1 MISVFTSKLSYALNR
16 LIQSPVIAAV
26 FISILVVILLTN
38 QIIYGVTSGLRL
50 LGDHLNQLLGL
61 AGLLNIETNLESPL
75 YHKISLLNF
84 CFLFGALAFAL
95 LTKQFYFQLPS
106 KFNFIWAMVGGIL
119 MGLGATIA
127 GGCTIGG
134 LYAPIAIG
142 APTGFVM
149 FIGTVIG
156 AFFGYKWQ
164 MNLMMVQ
171 WGRSQITAIAPSVN
185 SANKLGFLLLI
196 ILLFWA
202 SSWYVSEQRDLSHRA
217 IIIIVGVCLG
227 GVMQRSQFCM
237 SSAIRSPI
245 IGGSYQMTFALM
257 LLLVLSTFFGG
268 LVIHLFQIDVIVA
281 VPATFWLGSLLGG
294 LIFGV
299 GMVFGG
305 GCSTGSLWRA
315 AQGSGKSIVSLFFM
329 AWSSSV
335 FTAIG
340 HKYGVLTR
348 EITDN
353 WLERSMLGA
362 QYFLNDSLSGFFIV
376 NALIIL
382 FILCW
387 YFLIKQAIKSKL
399 FL

>member
-1 MISVFTSKLSYALNR
+1 MIPVFISKLSCALNR

-38 QIIYGVTSGLRL
+38 QIIYGVTVGLRL
-50 LGDHLNQLLGL
+50 LGDHLNRLLGL
-61 AGLLNIETNLESPL
+61 AELLNIATNLESPF
-75 YHKISLLNF
+75 HHRISLLNF

-95 LTKQFYFQLPS
+95 LTKQFSFQLPS

-149 FIGTVIG
+149 FMGTVVG

-164 MNLMMVQ
+164 MNLMMLQ
-171 WGRSQITAIAPSVN
+171 WGRSQIKAITLSEN
-185 SANKLGFLLLI
+185 SAKYLGFLLLV

-202 SSWYVSEQRDLSHRA
+202 SSWYVSEQRALSHRA

-227 GVMQRSQFCM
+227 GLMQRSQFCM

-245 IGGSYQMTFALM
+245 IGGSHQMTFALM
-257 LLLVLSTFFGG
+257 VLLVLSTFFCG
-268 LVIHLFQIDVIVA
+268 LVIHLFQIDVIAA

-299 GMVFGG
+299 GMIFGG
-305 GCSTGSLWRA
+305 GCGTGSLWRA
-315 AQGSGKSIVSLFFM
+315 AQGSGKSLVTLFFM

-348 EITDN
+348 EVADN
-353 WLERSMLGA
+353 WLERSMLGV
-362 QYFLNDSLSGFFIV
+362 QYFLNDSLSGFFIT
-376 NALIIL
+376 NALTVL

-387 YFLIKQAIKSKL
+387 YLLIKLAIKSKL
-399 FL
+399 FI